1 MRWGL
6 DQVMP
11 VRVVRGLGARVD
23 AELAED
29 IGDVG
34 ADRGSTDEE
43 RLRDLQIGAAGNHE
57 AQHLRLAWGQPT
69 GTCPGSGSIRRQ
81 LRFERVDCCQSFR
94 YGLRE

>member
-11 VRVVRGLGARVD
+11 VCIVRGLGARAD
-23 AELAED
+23 PELAED
-29 IGDVG
+29 VGDVG

-43 RLRDLQIGAAGNHE
+43 RLRDLQIGAAGYHE
-57 AQHLRLAWGQPT
+57 AKYLLLAGGQPT
-69 GTCPGSGSIRRQ
+69 ATAPERGSIRRQ

-94 YGLRE
+94 YG